1 MAYRS
6 LVSVFVLRVAM
17 PVAHAD
23 NACATAWVQC
33 GGTGWTGP
41 TCCDHGF
48 SCSQLNSWYSQCVPE
63 GPQKPEKLSEKPEH
77 MEERMKAMEEDECYN
92 MFSELSF
99 NSLVQS
105 YPNNPDSQATA
116 YVDCKLC
123 SQSGMHC
130 VANIHGGRTQLIA
143 SHIHLAS
150 DGDGENGSGPP
161 VINFCG
167 SNDRGMILDGSPYK
181 TPCAHYKNGEALMND
196 MQGDFIQGKQ
206 NAGFTLGSRL
216 KDIASNPSKYYFNFH
231 SIASWTHWQLEGKGP
246 VGMCRGVMQ
255 MSRRLAEDV
264 DISTSLLV

>member
-1 MAYRS
+1 MARQLLLS
-6 LVSVFVLRVAM
+6 MLAVTLLAEASEA
-17 PVAHAD
+17 PET
-23 NACATAWVQC
+23 CATAWVQC

-41 TCCDHGF
+41 TCCDSGF
-48 SCSQLNSWYSQCVPE
+48 SCSQMNSWYSHCVPK
-63 GPQKPEKLSEKPEH
+63 GSIPEQTQPVSLAASE
-77 MEERMKAMEEDECYN
+77 MVDDECYH

-99 NSLVQS
+99 NTLVQS
-105 YPNNPDSQATA
+105 FPHNPDSEAKA

-123 SQSGMHC
+123 SRSGMQC
-130 VANIHGGRTQLIA
+130 TANVFGGRTQLVA

-167 SNDRGMILDGSPYK
+167 DNGPGMIADGSPYK
-181 TPCAHYKNGEALMND
+181 SPCAHYKNRAAVMSMTGNFAD
-196 MQGDFIQGKQ
+196 GQ

-231 SIASWTHWQLEGKGP
+231 SIASWTHWQVEGKGP

-255 MSRRLAEDV
+255 MSQRRLGSV
-264 DISTSLLV
+264 LV

>member
-1 MAYRS
+1 MAQS
-6 LVSVFVLRVAM
+6 LVIFVAVAM
-17 PVAHAD
+17 PVVK
-23 NACATAWVQC
+23 ACATGWVQC
-33 GGTGWTGP
+33 GGAGWTGP

-63 GPQKPEKLSEKPEH
+63 NYGPQKPARS
-77 MEERMKAMEEDECYN
+77 ERMEGDECYHL
-92 MFSELSF
+92 FSELSF

-105 YPNNPDSQATA
+105 FPSNPDSQATA

-123 SQSGMHC
+123 SRSGMRC
-130 VANIHGGRTQLIA
+130 VGNVHGGRTQLVA

-150 DGDGENGSGPP
+150 DGDGANGSGPP
-161 VINFCG
+161 VLNFCG

-181 TPCAHYKNGEALMND
+181 TPCAHYKNGEALMSD
-196 MQGDFIQGKQ
+196 MEGDFIHGKQ

-216 KDIASNPSKYYFNFH
+216 RDIASNPSKYYFNFH

-255 MSRRLAEDV
+255 LSRRLDV
-264 DISTSLLV
+264 NISSSLV